1 MRIMTDRIWELHG
14 VQTTSKLL
22 IIDFSVLLT
31 PTSSDMNLPY
41 FIPKYGLTSIYL
53 NVSTEI
59 EKADAKGKDLISL
72 PLEVSNIHLS
82 DLL

>member
-1 MRIMTDRIWELHG
+1 

-31 PTSSDMNLPY
+31 PSNSDTNLPY

-53 NVSTEI
+53 NVSTKT
-59 EKADAKGKDLISL
+59 EKADAKGKNLISSL
-72 PLEVSNIHLS
+72 WKFPVYTEVICCGDPST
-82 DLL
+82 